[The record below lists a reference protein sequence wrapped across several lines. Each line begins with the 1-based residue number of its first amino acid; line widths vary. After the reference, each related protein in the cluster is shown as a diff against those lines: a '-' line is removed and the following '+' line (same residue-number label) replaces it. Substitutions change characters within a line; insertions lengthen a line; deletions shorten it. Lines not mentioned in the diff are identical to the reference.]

1 MSTIFITIVCLGL
14 AGAAVFLA
22 GFVKGV
28 RDALRGRHL
37 ANSETDATVAP
48 ETHYGLSALVA
59 VLASAVLIA
68 LVGVA
73 PIWIYAGPILAILS
87 ATGVGVAFLIGDR
100 GPSASPSQSARPAQ
114 GET

>member
-1 MSTIFITIVCLGL
+1 MSTIFITILCLGSI
-14 AGAAVFLA
+14 GAAVFLT

-37 ANSETDATVAP
+37 AESAADAVPAP
-48 ETHYGLSALVA
+48 EKHYGLSALFA

-73 PIWIYAGPILAILS
+73 PMWIYAGPILAILS
-87 ATGVGVAFLIGDR
+87 ATGVGIAFLIGDR
-100 GPSASPSQSARPAQ
+100 GQATPPS
-114 GET
+114 